1 MLFRSCPAQGKCF
14 LLGRAVAV
22 GITDSRGFLAF
33 LQELQKALGAFVVFT
48 LLKEHGVLLDFTVEI
63 LRDDIAGTRNEL
75 TVLEALRKRNEAGF
89 SIAGLHELIGLADVV
104 AQNGLAFNRFFQAER
119 LQRLVGSFAVRRKL
133 RIRNGHMLDIG
144 RIEHGELN
152 VELLG
157 QGFTWLDTGTHE
169 SLVEATNFVK
179 TIESHQHRKIACL
192 EEIAYLN
199 GWITR
204 EDVLKAYEPLKK
216 NQYGQYLMDV
226 LDGKYMDVLH

>member
-1 MLFRSCPAQGKCF
+1 MAAPHCPAQGKCF

-75 TVLEALRKRNEAGF
+75 TVLEALRKRNEAGL
-89 SIAGLHELIGLADVV
+89 SIAGLHKLIGLADVV
-104 AQNGLAFNRFFQAER
+104 AQNGLAFNRFFQAEG

-144 RIEHGELN
+144 RIEHGGN
-152 VELLG
+152 V
-157 QGFTWLDTGTHE
+157 
-169 SLVEATNFVK
+169 
-179 TIESHQHRKIACL
+179 
-192 EEIAYLN
+192 
-199 GWITR
+199 
-204 EDVLKAYEPLKK
+204 
-216 NQYGQYLMDV
+216 
-226 LDGKYMDVLH
+226 VLHQVGIGRPEHKFAHCIGKGGAGLQQQLWPGSWHQPQAGCQTERHS